1 MRANTPHTLLSK
13 PAPPPDLKV
22 PDLPGFTISDY
33 TITPPFQTPA
43 LYAFK
48 HPFPRQ
54 LQDMIDTHK
63 YFTGY
68 TDTGSSKYAVRVWM
82 DDRSPFLLNQF
93 LIKEWLYRDSAK
105 RHVPWR
111 LAAMDEPIQPLSD
124 DPAGDLLM
132 PTSPVQ
138 DVVIDYQRCHN
149 WLVFF
154 QSAGEAR
161 RFIRAFHRTPLPKF
175 RGMAEA
181 DPMPLVKAELMLE
194 NTL

>member
-1 MRANTPHTLLSK
+1 
-13 PAPPPDLKV
+13 
-22 PDLPGFTISDY
+22 
-33 TITPPFQTPA
+33 
-43 LYAFK
+43 
-48 HPFPRQ
+48 
-54 LQDMIDTHK
+54 
-63 YFTGY
+63 
-68 TDTGSSKYAVRVWM
+68 M